1 MDIAEKEKI
10 FQTAG
15 IDFNA
20 GLARFMGNEDLY
32 KKYLISF
39 LYDSSFQELCIGT
52 EIKDM
57 DMIWDLAV
65 TLKGTT
71 ANLSLDHLANEVD
84 HLLQN
89 IIILR
94 TNNDAGLSLQPAL
107 EKLNSAYKASCDAIA
122 EVYAS

>member
-1 MDIAEKEKI
+1 MRKRDTLPVLGSLLVLALALCLWEWAAKTGEIDI
-10 FQTAG
+10 FFFSSPSLVWDTLLSQMSS
-15 IDFNA
+15 
-20 GLARFMGNEDLY
+20 GL
-32 KKYLISF
+32 LIRH
-39 LYDSSFQELCIGT
+39 
-52 EIKDM
+52 
-57 DMIWDLAV
+57 LAV